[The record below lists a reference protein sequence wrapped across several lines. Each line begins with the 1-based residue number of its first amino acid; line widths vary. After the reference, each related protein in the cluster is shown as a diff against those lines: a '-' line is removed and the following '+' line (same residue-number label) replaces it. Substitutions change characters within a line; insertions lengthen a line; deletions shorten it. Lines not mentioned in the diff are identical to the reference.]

1 MVSPDENTGV
11 GCHALLQGVFL
22 IQGSNLRL
30 LCLLHWQ
37 LDSLLLV
44 LPEKPVSTTRD
55 RMDPAPQSWLESMN
69 EDMKG
74 LLLALWDM
82 RWGAGN
88 SSTRTRKSTQHRF
101 LLWLRQKAGMRSL
114 HEPELRV
121 VWISTSSKRG
131 SSRLISR
138 RGRSRAKLKNCQ

>member
-44 LPEKPVSTTRD
+44 LPEKPISTTRD

-74 LLLALWDM
+74 LLLAL
-82 RWGAGN
+82 
-88 SSTRTRKSTQHRF
+88 
-101 LLWLRQKAGMRSL
+101 
-114 HEPELRV
+114 
-121 VWISTSSKRG
+121 
-131 SSRLISR
+131 
-138 RGRSRAKLKNCQ
+138 